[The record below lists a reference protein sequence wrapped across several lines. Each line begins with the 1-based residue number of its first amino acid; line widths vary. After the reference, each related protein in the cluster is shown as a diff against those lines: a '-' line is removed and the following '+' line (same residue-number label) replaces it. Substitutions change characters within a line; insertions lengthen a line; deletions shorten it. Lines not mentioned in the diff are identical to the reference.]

1 MLPSGRR
8 RVRKNERRNHVCRQ
22 ERELEQEQELEREQ
36 ELEQEREQEQEREL
50 ERELELE
57 QEQERGQEQELE
69 RELERLIRSRDRF
82 LENRCK
88 FPRGNPATRA
98 DCGESVGARSAR
110 RQSRSGSGNPGTYC
124 E

>member
-36 ELEQEREQEQEREL
+36 EQEREQ

-57 QEQERGQEQELE
+57 QEQERGLEQELE
-69 RELERLIRSRDRF
+69 REQERLIRSRDRF